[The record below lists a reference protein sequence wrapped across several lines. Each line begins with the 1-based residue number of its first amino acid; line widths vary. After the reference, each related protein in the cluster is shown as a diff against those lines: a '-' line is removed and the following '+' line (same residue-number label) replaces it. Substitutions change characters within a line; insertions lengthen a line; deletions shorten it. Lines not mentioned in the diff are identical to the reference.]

1 MANKTIRN
9 AILIG
14 LVPIIIFA
22 VAFNALSNL
31 YVGHIKEAK
40 IETLVEYLNQR
51 STFLESAITKQIAQ
65 LDFNCQSDDMKVL
78 RDPRYYNRYIRFIGM
93 TTEDG
98 DSCSSVGMP

>member
-31 YVGHIKEAK
+31 YVGYIKEAK
-40 IETLVEYLNQR
+40 IKTLVEYLNHR

-65 LDFNCQSDDMKVL
+65 LDFNCQS
-78 RDPRYYNRYIRFIGM
+78 
-93 TTEDG
+93 
-98 DSCSSVGMP
+98 

>member
-31 YVGHIKEAK
+31 YVGYIKEAK

-65 LDFNCQSDDMKVL
+65 L
-78 RDPRYYNRYIRFIGM
+78 
-93 TTEDG
+93 
-98 DSCSSVGMP
+98 

>member
-40 IETLVEYLNQR
+40 IETLVKYLNQR

-78 RDPRYYNRYIRFIGM
+78 RDPRYYNRYIRFI
-93 TTEDG
+93 
-98 DSCSSVGMP
+98 